1 MSYVKTCNVDVL
13 KTFDLR
19 ARPSNNI
26 SPGLYSTLAAGPQQT
41 YGSPLTWEY
50 ILLLSDVQGIK
61 VSFST
66 LISTSFS
73 SLSANTIY
81 ISTML
86 NLNTSNL
93 STALHSQYLIANN
106 CNIYLQGT
114 LLYDV
119 SNFYKSTNEIKY
131 PSSLST
137 IVYNYSTVS
146 TYIYGLTSTL
156 TQYSTISTFVK
167 SGLSTIT
174 GLNLSI
180 KPYYSTISSQINI
193 YSTLLNTYLLSD
205 QVALKSTVSSS
216 IYINLSNNSTLFF
229 KTLSTFNNLSTFL
242 FSTYSSQYLI
252 YSTVNAN
259 FYGFQ
264 LSTVQTQLSS
274 FSSVLGLQFSSVN
287 YLYSNV
293 MLSTINGS
301 LYTIN
306 NNINAGF
313 LTSRSSISNTYS
325 TLSTSIN
332 TAASI
337 SSGNSAIL
345 ASILGYQ
352 SIIGNISTGVGQL
365 YYYNSINRFQTFYE
379 IDYYFNG
386 QQVSTLLLLSTLN
399 QSQLSTNVGLA
410 ITYLQN
416 LSSLNT
422 PLLSNLAVSNTCNAY
437 YNIIKA
443 YRAAGI
449 NLIDTVSNIVLDTPL
464 STISTAYGQ
473 YSTVAN
479 STILQS
485 YSLVVQ
491 SERLAIQNTRF
502 TYSESDNLP
511 TSISTIVGL
520 AFTSLSNEMTLPT
533 STSLNSLLTYTFR
546 DFRSN
551 SEKTINILD
560 QTEISNNLTLGNYL
574 KTITD
579 HTQQDS
585 YYLGLSTLF
594 FNNFSTTKGILGSTT
609 ISQLNNASISFAYFS
624 TISSLSTYY
633 YTNTS
638 SFKSTIGAVLFSSFN
653 SSIKGLDTFN
663 FCTLSTQQTYVGPFS
678 STIALYML
686 NTVYSSLST
695 TTNFQ
700 TSTLCNFI
708 LSSISNS
715 LFSTIVSLSNRA
727 DLFATGGSRTVCNF
741 ITNCNTV
748 ASNILSSK
756 LNNSINLYKAQTIL
770 STFTTISSIYIQSPT
785 TAFEAGATL
794 NSLATSPLNLIYY
807 DRQGGH
813 NLLFV
818 NSTTNG
824 VIANSIKVS
833 GYHST
838 IFSNTISTLNL
849 DLNLYQNFFVDI
861 QTMSNASPTIE
872 LNITLSTISKH
883 TQEGTINVN
892 VGSAT
897 ANEIAAGRFLNFNNL
912 GEAVRLNITQSFG
925 YLKYKYIAINNKTFW
940 THSNSFTKSSAGVLT
955 AGNVISKVVS
965 LNADFVGIVTDSTGN
980 LFMTD
985 INTKSI
991 IKYNIVDQSITQFAG
1006 GFTIPYNLTIDSSNN
1021 IYVVSFLDNKVY
1033 KVDSLGVTTLINSTI
1048 QSPVGIVVDATAT
1061 YLYVSSLVT
1070 CTIYRIT
1077 LSSGLTET
1085 FVGTGNQGY
1094 ADGTG
1099 TEAAFALVFGMTI
1112 DSTNTMYVSDFG
1124 NNSIRKIVILTKV
1137 VTTIAGSPPPTSVA
1151 GTTISWISGVPS
1163 GSLEVG
1169 NPGTQALFNRPTGIV
1184 ADNLGNLFVCDSR
1197 NKAIRRIILNTNDII
1212 TISGIQGGGF
1222 VDGPILSAGYS
1233 QLYGITINAAKS
1245 TFFVCD
1251 LNRVRQIGYN
1261 INAITGN
1268 SAAIIKQNTTAEAA
1282 NRYAVTLIEANTARS
1297 LFVGIAVGDNFNLV
1311 KSTKNITAASS
1322 DGISITYT
1330 TSANHNLVQGQ
1341 FIKITGLAISAF
1353 NIIGLV
1359 NSVPSLTSFTVLN
1372 TATVT
1377 VTGASANGTIITYTT
1392 SVSHNLVQGQSVTI
1406 TGLTTSVFNITGLIN
1421 TIPSSTSFTVL
1432 NTATGTTVT
1441 SGSGILTGSITISGT
1456 VTTYYPLVFLLA
1468 ANGIIYKYDVLNNLL
1483 STLVTLPG
1491 TGAGLVIDPN
1501 TNILYATS
1509 PQNVVYQILAQVGNN
1524 TPTINTLKNL
1534 NNPTAITIN
1543 TDGSIVYVAA
1553 AGKIY
1558 SIPTAVLNGTATI
1571 IAGSG
1576 NIGSVDGI
1584 GVSAKLDSIINGLT
1598 YYPGSIY
1605 NTLYFTEFN
1614 NSVIR
1619 RISLVN
1625 NNVVTIAGNAGT
1637 IGSGNGIGKSATF
1650 NQPWDIK
1657 TDLSGNLYVSEYGN
1671 NSIRKIDVNSSVVTT
1686 LAGNV
1691 GQITYPSLT
1700 NPDGFLSQAQLFQ
1713 PYAISFDHPSPI
1725 EGSFKDLYIIDGA
1738 GKLLRG
1744 LFASY
1749 ASANFSMSSII
1760 GFDNKLISQYTNS
1773 LSTVTKG
1780 TSYYVNQTGIQ
1791 YGNTLTSYNNTVGAG
1806 TSTQQPTYVIV
1817 ASNLVL
1823 DAKLQFST
1831 SQYTSTLTGINYLS
1845 VITIS
1850 TLASPKFTSTS
1861 YIANVYLSNA
1871 SNLLVDAGNY
1881 STLTIANFT
1890 AASSD
1895 AISAAN
1901 AANAAVEAATTV
1913 FLSNVFTYT
1922 GADQFFT
1929 VPTGVSKITVQLI
1942 GAGGSYAYTG
1952 GLNGAEAQ
1960 GGYVLGDLFVFAGTR
1975 YTVVVG
1981 GQTNTGLSQYG
1992 GGGAGSY
1999 GDGGPGGGRSALVLA
2014 GTDICTAGGGGG
2026 NSKNTAGGQGGG
2038 LIAGTGA
2045 GGAAGGTQFGGGLAS
2060 GNGAGNGSYQ
2070 IGGSGVSAGGGGG
2083 GGYYGGGGGGN
2094 IGLAGGGG
2102 SSFVANLVGNLINA
2116 KGAGSA
2122 NSSGKVVIF
2131 YALTTASS
2139 GTFSPLSISNCSFWF
2154 DAADPTVLTGGT
2166 NIVKWRNKGLTA
2178 GTATSGNGFALN
2190 GSSNIN
2196 GLNGLYFGPFTYMNF
2211 RSALGGDH
2219 QNATFF
2225 CVTSITSDL
2234 SLGNGYNITTPFG
2247 GSDGYSFGE
2256 AIQYNTGDTNFPLN
2270 TYEIFS
2276 YSAGFT
2282 VGNLITLP
2290 DASIQNIAKLYTQRS
2305 GYFDGGGGTSIT
2317 SAPPFTNV
2325 GYVDGVFQTLALK
2338 GNTNAEY
2345 NTASDL
2351 YTISGNNNSSQLLGE
2366 IIVYARALT
2375 TSEITQVNAYLM
2387 NKWGTNPY
2395 ISATVA
2401 GNGSASFAN
2410 GTGTAAGFINQV
2422 GVITLFDGNLVVID
2436 GGACAV
2442 RLVTYPAGV
2451 VTTMTGPTYYG
2462 SGYSNPYG
2470 NDYTLNFWNVTYAT
2484 SMSDG
2489 NIIISDTANSV
2500 IRIMT
2505 YPPVTNPATYS
2516 PAIFAGTIGTG
2527 SGSSKGW
2534 YNQNNYGN
2542 ILTTNSV
2549 AGKFSSPFGITSF
2562 TQNSQDYIAVCDYTN
2577 NQIRILAYK
2586 SGRAS
2591 PDKDTILVS
2600 ITNPINITTLQDG
2613 NLAVISGNAVYIIN
2627 FTTSS
2632 VTGFSG
2638 TVYSQYPSSGTAT
2651 LFVGSA
2657 TIAGYVNG
2665 TGTLSL
2671 FNGPQGICT
2680 LPNGNIVVA
2689 DNNNNRIRHI
2699 TYPDGVVTTILGNGT
2714 AGYVNGYGA
2723 ANTRYNL
2730 PVGVTSVN
2738 GDIIVSDLNNSVIR
2752 SITGYP
2758 AYVLNYTSQTG
2769 TSFTSTFT
2777 PLTNFTHS
2785 YGCKG
2790 LNTFVATCV
2799 TQGGQTGTL
2808 YFGVSVKPTAEST
2821 TPTNI
2826 TGFRIIGTT
2835 ATTFINGTTTGN
2847 SYTFKY
2853 GDSLKIT
2860 YNGTTLSFFA
2870 MNNVT
2875 HSDSGSTLI
2884 GTTSTSLVKTTYFV
2898 DMWFQKSGDQISDV
2912 SFTGTYTPLG
2922 IPASINNPVLTNS
2935 NTQILLGWT
2944 APSNSASVAV
2954 LGYIVRIYVDLVFV
2968 ETLILGNVTSYT
2980 YTPPA
2985 DVYGNFSYI
2994 VAAKNNTATGP
3005 FTLISGT
3012 VQYPAAPGAPVVGT
3026 PTISS
3031 GLLNANW
3038 TAPVSG
3044 GNPKYYAV
3052 RIYEDNGTDP
3062 KFTVTLLSNTT
3073 FTYAYSS
3080 IVLDKV
3086 YQFSV
3091 NSTNFALIESD
3102 FSSKSV
3108 QIANSKPN
3116 QPTSLVISIAG
3127 STLNMSWSASVPSYA
3142 PVITSFNVS
3151 LNVGGTP
3158 SSITSNNIT
3167 ITYTGGVVTGGT
3179 ATYNLA
3185 TVNDV
3190 QYYFT
3195 VNAVNAVGTS
3205 ITSANSSIIKNSKP
3219 TIVVNDPTISLTG
3232 TRLNMSW
3239 LASTDTYTPTIP
3251 NSTSSYSVTI
3261 TGASAS
3267 SIVIDSTTAAH
3278 CTIVANNGVSYT
3290 YTVSA
3295 TNSVGTTTSSA
3306 SAAVVNSVPNA
3317 PTITVAPA
3325 IIGNSYSV
3333 TWTDTVPTGAPPIT
3347 SYSVSIADGNSG
3359 SYTGIVVTGTPATG
3373 GTATYNF
3380 LVPPNN
3386 YTYSYNIAGINTAGT
3401 GTATLIGGIIYSY
3414 PNIPASITNP
3424 TIADNLLKMIWTAP
3438 SVTSGIPVLQDYTVV
3453 VYDTSAPANY
3463 TYTGI
3468 TSLPTSLAPFTVP
3481 ESPSDHNSFS
3491 LILDHSYYYTVA
3503 GRNSVGTAT
3512 GGRVATTINNPVKNS
3527 KPNAVATPTATI
3539 SLTGTQLN
3547 MSWSETT
3554 VPSGAPA
3561 ISGYTVTITGAITG
3575 SITYDSSTTAHC
3587 TIVANNAVSYT
3598 YTVSATNSVGTTT
3611 SSASAAVVNSVPNA
3625 PTITV
3630 APAIIGNSYSVT
3642 WTDTVPTGAPPITSY
3657 SVSIADGNSGSY
3669 TGIVVTGTPATGG
3682 TATYNFLVPPNNYTY
3697 SYNIAGINTAG
3708 TGTATLIGGIIYS
3721 YPNIPAS
3728 ITNPTIAD
3736 NLLKMIWTAPSVTSG
3751 IPVLQDY
3758 TVVVYDTSAPANY
3771 TYTGITSLP
3780 TSLAPFTVPESP
3792 SDHNSFSL
3800 ILDHSYYYT
3809 VAGRNSVGTATGG
3822 RVATTINNPVKN
3834 SKPNAVAT
3842 PTATISLTGTQ
3853 LNMSWS
3859 ETTVPSGAPAISGY
3873 TVTITGAITGSIT
3886 YDSSTTAHC
3895 TIVANNAVSY
3905 TYTVTATNPVGI
3917 TTSSSSAA
3925 VVNSKPSSIPT
3936 PDAPT
3941 VSLSYTQLNMSW
3953 SAATVPSN
3961 APPISSTPGTGYTVA
3976 ITGAITSSI
3985 TYDTLTSAHCTIV
3998 QNNAVSYT
4006 YTVTATNSVGFIT
4019 SSSSSAVVN
4028 LAPPVATANTPTAS
4042 GTTLTY
4048 TWSSTGVLID
4058 YTVNLFSTASGTAL
4072 ATLTNTVSTSATFTP
4087 TNNITYYTTV
4097 VARNAGGSSTTATS
4111 STYLYIA
4118 PPTLTLGSFA
4128 FAGSVGSTNAQP
4140 RLTWT
4145 KSGGAVTS
4153 YSLVLNSG
4161 STYSLGTTTP
4171 LGPPASGDTSYT
4183 YVNSYFN
4190 FGTDPMPANGISI
4203 TITNISTSDTISKI
4217 WIVEYSPG
4225 ATNYGE
4231 VSVNIA
4237 PSGTY
4242 TFTLQHDLTPDGYN
4256 FTLRAWKSGNTSAT
4270 ADVFRAYNSSSGIIG
4285 KTDYAASG
4293 LFNIGLSAFTINSYF
4308 YQFVLTATNAMGF
4321 SVLTTSI
4328 LVNVTPSVPIANT
4341 PAASGTSLTYSWGT
4355 SSGVTVDYTVKL
4367 YSTGS
4372 GTALATLTN
4381 TVLTSTSYNT
4391 PIDGTTYY
4399 ITVVANNAGGPSSTV
4414 QSSSYTYVSPPQIG
4428 ISDFSFA
4435 GTLETTNAQPRLTWT
4450 KSGGAVTSYSLVLN
4464 SGSTYSLGTTTPLG
4478 PPASGDTS
4486 YTYVNSYFNFGTDPM
4501 PANGISIT
4509 ITNIS
4514 TSDTISKIWIV
4525 EYSPGATNYGEVS
4538 VNIAPSGTYTFTLQH
4553 DLTPDGCN
4561 FTLRAW
4567 KSGNT
4572 SATADV
4578 FRVYN
4583 SSSGIIGKTDY
4594 AAAGLF
4600 NIGVQKTTVSKYFY
4614 QLVLT
4619 GTNANSSSV
4628 ITTEIIKNSYP
4639 PTPSAIAPT
4648 FTSANS
4654 GTMVM
4659 TWTEGTTGSITYG
4672 IRMYKV
4678 GPPVVLMRALSGV
4691 TSPASYSPQSYS
4703 DALFIVGMSYFFKV
4717 TATMSGT
4724 NSGTSTSSSSTYNPP
4739 APSANAPTFSSNQ
4752 INMTWTEG
4760 TSGSISY
4767 IVKVYENMTDLTLIA
4782 TINSATSPA
4791 TYQPLTSGYSYYFVV
4806 YATNTSGTVS
4816 SQSSQAQYSPS
4827 YTGPTFNTP
4836 SWTNSFYISANSLAD
4851 NHTITFTETYSGNCQ
4866 GYSGFTASLNY
4877 NGATKLKITITA
4889 YSIDNTDDS
4898 YITYQLKNQSSTV
4911 LDSKTAYTVNPLTT
4925 YTNVLNYTNTSI
4937 TSLTMLAYYE
4947 SYYGTAGIVWTVQL
4961 DYGV

>member
-1 MSYVKTCNVDVL
+1 VL

-119 SNFYKSTNEIKY
+119 SNFYKATNEIKY

-264 LSTVQTQLSS
+264 LNTVQTQLSS

-293 MLSTINGS
+293 MLSTISGS

-449 NLIDTVSNIVLDTPL
+449 NLIDTVSNIVLDTLL

-473 YSTVAN
+473 YSTVVN

-579 HTQQDS
+579 HTQQDA

-653 SSIKGLDTFN
+653 SSIKGLNTFN

-985 INTKSI
+985 INTNSI

-1245 TFFVCD
+1245 IFFVCD

-1297 LFVGIAVGDNFNLV
+1297 LFVGIAVGDNFNQV
-1311 KSTKNITAASS
+1311 KATKNITAASS

-1330 TSANHNLVQGQ
+1330 TSANHNLDQGQ

-1691 GQITYPSLT
+1691 GQVTYPSLT

-1749 ASANFSMSSII
+1749 TSANFSMSTII
-1760 GFDNKLISQYTNS
+1760 GFDNKFISQYTNT
-1773 LSTVTKG
+1773 LSSVTKG

-1845 VITIS
+1845 VVTIS
-1850 TLASPKFTSTS
+1850 TLASAKFTSTS

-1871 SNLLVDAGNY
+1871 SNLLVNAGNY

-1922 GADQFFT
+1922 GGDQFFT

-2131 YALTTASS
+2131 YALTAASS

-2166 NIVKWRNKGLTA
+2166 NIVKWSNKGLTA

-2196 GLNGLYFGPFTYMNF
+2196 GLNALYFGPFTYMNF

-2256 AIQYNTGDTNFPLN
+2256 AIAYNTGDTNFPLN

-2462 SGYSNPYG
+2462 SDYGNPYG
-2470 NDYTLNFWNVTYAT
+2470 NDFTLNLWNVTFAT

-2534 YNQNNYGN
+2534 NNQNNYGN

-2562 TQNSQDYIAVCDYTN
+2562 TQNSQDYIAVCDSTN

-2591 PDKDTILVS
+2591 PDKDTILVT
-2600 ITNPINITTLQDG
+2600 ITNPINITSLQDG

-2738 GDIIVSDLNNSVIR
+2738 GDIIVSDFNNSVIR

-2922 IPASINNPVLTNS
+2922 IPASVNNPVLTNS

-2954 LGYIVRIYVDLVFV
+2954 LGYIVRIYVNSVFT
-2968 ETLILGNVTSYT
+2968 ETLTLGNVVSYT
-2980 YTPPA
+2980 YSPPA

-2994 VAAKNNTATGP
+2994 VAAKNNTATGT
-3005 FTLISGT
+3005 FTLMSGT
-3012 VQYPAAPGAPVVGT
+3012 VQYPAAPGAPGVGT
-3026 PTISS
+3026 PTIS
-3031 GLLNANW
+3031 GGFLNANW

-3062 KFTVTLLSNTT
+3062 KFTVTQLSNAT

-3091 NSTNFALIESD
+3091 NSTNFGLVESD

-3261 TGASAS
+3261 TGASS
-3267 SIVIDSTTAAH
+3267 TTVIDSTTAAH
-3278 CTIVANNGVSYT
+3278 CTIIANNAVSYT

-3306 SAAVVNSVPNA
+3306 SAAIKNSVPNA

-3359 SYTGIVVTGTPATG
+3359 SYTGIGVTGTPATG

-3453 VYDTSAPANY
+3453 VYDTTASANY

-3481 ESPSDHNSFS
+3481 ESPSDHNSFG

-3527 KPNAVATPTATI
+3527 KPNAVATPTTATI

-3547 MSWSETT
+3547 MLWSETT
-3554 VPSGAPA
+3554 VPSNAPA
-3561 ISGYTVTITGAITG
+3561 ISGYTVAITGAITG
-3575 SITYDSSTTAHC
+3575 SITYDS
-3587 TIVANNAVSYT
+3587 
-3598 YTVSATNSVGTTT
+3598 
-3611 SSASAAVVNSVPNA
+3611 
-3625 PTITV
+3625 
-3630 APAIIGNSYSVT
+3630 
-3642 WTDTVPTGAPPITSY
+3642 
-3657 SVSIADGNSGSY
+3657 
-3669 TGIVVTGTPATGG
+3669 
-3682 TATYNFLVPPNNYTY
+3682 L
-3697 SYNIAGINTAG
+3697 
-3708 TGTATLIGGIIYS
+3708 
-3721 YPNIPAS
+3721 
-3728 ITNPTIAD
+3728 
-3736 NLLKMIWTAPSVTSG
+3736 
-3751 IPVLQDY
+3751 
-3758 TVVVYDTSAPANY
+3758 
-3771 TYTGITSLP
+3771 
-3780 TSLAPFTVPESP
+3780 
-3792 SDHNSFSL
+3792 
-3800 ILDHSYYYT
+3800 
-3809 VAGRNSVGTATGG
+3809 
-3822 RVATTINNPVKN
+3822 
-3834 SKPNAVAT
+3834 
-3842 PTATISLTGTQ
+3842 
-3853 LNMSWS
+3853 
-3859 ETTVPSGAPAISGY
+3859 
-3873 TVTITGAITGSIT
+3873 
-3886 YDSSTTAHC
+3886 TTAHC

-3905 TYTVTATNPVGI
+3905 TYTVTATNPVGTAISSASAAVVNSVPNTPSKPNVPTISGTTLNMSWTAPTVPTGAPAVTSYTVAISGPSPGTVTYSGTTAYCTIPSNNAGSYTYTVSAINSVGTSSASSSSDPVVNSKPTMTSVADPTISLTGTQLNMSWAASKATNAPAISGYTVIISYNSTSTTQNISGGSTTTSTLSISANNGYTYSYTVAAINSVGTSSPAFAATNTIVNSKPNAVSTPNTATITLTGTQLNMLWSTTEVPSGAPAISGYTVTITGAITSSITYDTLTSAHCTIVANNAVSYTYTVTATNSVGI

-4058 YTVNLFSTASGTAL
+4058 YTVNLYSTASGTAL

-4111 STYLYIA
+4111 ATYLYIA

-4128 FAGSVGSTNAQP
+4128 FAGSVGSTTAQP
-4140 RLTWT
+4140 TLTWT
-4145 KSGGAVTS
+4145 KSGGAVAS

-4161 STYSLGTTTP
+4161 STSALGTALT
-4171 LGPPASGDTSYT
+4171 LKSPASGVLTTSYS
-4183 YVNSYFN
+4183 YVTFVG
-4190 FGTDPMPANGISI
+4190 GTDPMPPNGTSI
-4203 TITNISTSDTISKI
+4203 TITNISASSTINQLQIQDSYGSAGYGTI
-4217 WIVEYSPG
+4217 TGLSIGPG
-4225 ATNYGE
+4225 
-4231 VSVNIA
+4231 
-4237 PSGTY
+4237 GTY
-4242 TFTLQHDLTPDGYN
+4242 SFTLQHDLTN
-4256 FTLRAWKSGNTSAT
+4256 TLTFTI
-4270 ADVFRAYNSSSGIIG
+4270 RAYLNSSGPPDQEIAYRNNSGIIAIDYITSSGIIN
-4285 KTDYAASG
+4285 A
-4293 LFNIGLSAFTINSYF
+4293 GLSAFTINSYF
-4308 YQFVLTATNAMGF
+4308 YQFVLTATNAMGS

-4328 LVNVTPSVPIANT
+4328 IVNVTPSVPIANT
-4341 PAASGTSLTYSWGT
+4341 PAASGTTLTYSWGT

-4381 TVLTSTSYNT
+4381 TVLTSTSYNS
-4391 PIDGTTYY
+4391 PVNGTTYY
-4399 ITVVANNAGGPSSTV
+4399 TTVVTNNAGGASTAV
-4414 QSSSYTYVSPPQIG
+4414 QSSSYTYVSPPS
-4428 ISDFSFA
+4428 ISKTSMAFM
-4435 GTLETTNAQPRLTWT
+4435 GTLESTNAQPRLTWNNT
-4450 KSGGAVTSYSLVLN
+4450 GGAVASYSLVLN
-4464 SGSTYSLGTTTPLG
+4464 SGSTLALGTALTLA
-4478 PPASGDTS
+4478 PPALGDTS
-4486 YTYVNSYFNFGTDPM
+4486 YTYVYSYFNFGTDPM
-4501 PANGISIT
+4501 PANGTNIVL
-4509 ITNIS
+4509 TNIS
-4514 TSDTISKIWIV
+4514 ASSTIIKLTIGDANNTYGTYTGLSIV
-4525 EYSPGATNYGEVS
+4525 SG
-4538 VNIAPSGTYTFTLQH
+4538 GTYTFSLQH
-4553 DLTPDGCN
+4553 DLTPNGYT
-4561 FTLRAW
+4561 FFIRAW
-4567 KSGNT
+4567 TTGNT
-4572 SATADV
+4572 SAYADV
-4578 FRVYN
+4578 ERTYISN
-4583 SSSGIIGKTDY
+4583 SGIIGIY
-4594 AAAGLF
+4594 YSSASGLF
-4600 NIGVQKTTVSKYFY
+4600 NIGVQKTTISKYFY
-4614 QLVLT
+4614 QFVLT
-4619 GTNANSSSV
+4619 ATNANSSSV
-4628 ITTEIIKNSYP
+4628 LTTNIIKNSYP
-4639 PTPSAIAPT
+4639 SIPTANTPT
-4648 FTSANS
+4648 FITNQN
-4654 GTMVM
+4654 GPTMVI
-4659 TWTEGTTGSITYG
+4659 TWTDLTSGSITYT
-4672 IRMYKV
+4672 IRIFKQGSPSILLKHIGSATSPLSYS
-4678 GPPVVLMRALSGV
+4678 PALET
-4691 TSPASYSPQSYS
+4691 TSPANTSFTVDGQY
-4703 DALFIVGMSYFFKV
+4703 YFTV
-4717 TATMSGT
+4717 LGIQESTD
-4724 NSGTSTSSSSTYNPP
+4724 SGTSTSGAATYTPP
-4739 APSANAPTFSSNQ
+4739 TPSANTPTFSFSS
-4752 INMTWTEG
+4752 INMSWTNT
-4760 TSGSISY
+4760 TSGSTSY
-4767 IVKVYENMTDLTLIA
+4767 IVKVYESMTDLTLIA
-4782 TINSATSPA
+4782 TIDPATSPA

-4816 SQSSQAQYSPS
+4816 SQSSQAQYSPPNPPTTIDQDGIS
-4827 YTGPTFNTP
+4827 STINMGIVNSYYMVWTYTGTVTSIQVQIYRGYTNNTANMI
-4836 SWTNSFYISANSLAD
+4836 SLEGGQIDLTVETSYSYNLNNTSDYGYYYSYKVRITNDQGSATSDFA
-4851 NHTITFTETYSGNCQ
+4851 
-4866 GYSGFTASLNY
+4866 
-4877 NGATKLKITITA
+4877 
-4889 YSIDNTDDS
+4889 
-4898 YITYQLKNQSSTV
+4898 TV
-4911 LDSKTAYTVNPLTT
+4911 LP
-4925 YTNVLNYTNTSI
+4925 
-4937 TSLTMLAYYE
+4937 
-4947 SYYGTAGIVWTVQL
+4947 YGIFE
-4961 DYGV
+4961 